1 MKRYTTGLLLLL
13 TIAVVLQLTGCGN
26 AIPEMT
32 EREQR
37 MVTEYAAYLLLKYDA
52 NYQSNL
58 LTEEES
64 RAMEEEMIR
73 EAERAAQI
81 REQQEWE
88 EQQAAQSQESGSGS
102 GSGSGGSS
110 ESSAPVYT
118 DIDSF
123 LGLNGLEIEYAGY
136 LVCDSYPQNIDS
148 NDWQGVARA
157 GTDNTTLVVFTFT
170 LTNVSGSDY
179 MLDMASSN
187 AKFTFKINNSIIKSS
202 LTTLLANDLLMYR
215 GVIPAGESTEAVL
228 LIEIQ
233 KSDAESISAI
243 KMIMKLGDERAE
255 TTLL

>member
-1 MKRYTTGLLLLL
+1 MKKYIKGLLSVLVV
-13 TIAVVLQLTGCGN
+13 AAVLQLTGCGN

-52 NYQSNL
+52 NYQSSM

-64 RAMEEEMIR
+64 RAAEEEMIR
-73 EAERAAQI
+73 DAEIAAQI
-81 REQQEWE
+81 REQQQWE
-88 EQQAAQSQESGSGS
+88 EQQAAQPQESGNSSG
-102 GSGSGGSS
+102 GGSS

-118 DIDSF
+118 DVDSF
-123 LGLNGLEIEYAGY
+123 LGLDGLEIEYAGY
-136 LVCDSYPQNIDS
+136 LVCDSYPQNVDS

-157 GTDNTTLVVFTFT
+157 GSNNTTLVVFTFT

-179 MLDMASSN
+179 MLDMASSG

-202 LTTLLANDLLMYR
+202 LTTLLTNDLLMYR
-215 GVIPAGESTEAVL
+215 NVIPAGESTEAVL
-228 LIEIQ
+228 LIELQ
-233 KSDAESISAI
+233 KSDAESISSI

>member
-1 MKRYTTGLLLLL
+1 MKKYITGLFSLLALA
-13 TIAVVLQLTGCGN
+13 IVLQLTGCGN

-52 NYQSNL
+52 NYQSSM

-73 EAERAAQI
+73 DAERAAQI

-88 EQQAAQSQESGSGS
+88 EQRASQSQESESGN
-102 GSGSGGSS
+102 GGGSS

-118 DIDSF
+118 DVDSF
-123 LGLNGLEIEYAGY
+123 LGLDGLEIEYAGY
-136 LVCDSYPQNIDS
+136 LVCDSYPQNVGS

-157 GTDNTTLVVFTFT
+157 GSDNTTLVVFTFT

-179 MLDMASSN
+179 MLDMASLN

-215 GVIPAGESTEAVL
+215 NVIPAGESTEAVL
-228 LIEIQ
+228 LIELQ
-233 KSDAESISAI
+233 KSEAESVTGI